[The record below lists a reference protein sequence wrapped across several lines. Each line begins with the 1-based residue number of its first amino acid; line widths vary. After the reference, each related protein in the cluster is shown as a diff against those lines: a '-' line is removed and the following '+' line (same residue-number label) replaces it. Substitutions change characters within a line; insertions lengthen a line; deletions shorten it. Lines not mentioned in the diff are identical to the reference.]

1 MNKHSCVNV
10 FYVVLKKKDLKLVL
24 FLKEWVSIDN

>member
-10 FYVVLKKKDLKLVL
+10 LCVVLKKKDLKLVL
-24 FLKEWVSIDN
+24 FLKEWVSFDN